1 MYDSDAKLIYR
12 ALDYSFQRWLNDT
25 FTQTGFFLFSWAWL
39 ECSTR
44 QWEIL
49 WKLNMKQIKRHVG
62 LYNWAS
68 CGLMVRESDSLSK
81 GCEFESWTGRNCRW
95 GELMYSA
102 LSSHPQY
109 HNLAALEQGTAPR
122 VLQHKWLPTALCVCV
137 CVCVQHKWLPTALC
151 VCVRACAHP
160 LDWSTYR
167 AQIPSMGHFTFFYVG
182 RATAQTLDISMM
194 LWSILSQTNLIQEQS
209 LIGLK

>member
-109 HNLAALEQGTAPR
+109 HNLAALEQGTAPW

-137 CVCVQHKWLPTALC
+137 CVCV
-151 VCVRACAHP
+151 RAP
-160 LDWSTYR
+160 FGLVTYR